1 MTLTPGKHPEVK
13 ITQRAPTMRQVAAR
27 AGVSVFTVSAV
38 VNSSANVLPH
48 TREQVLEAMRE
59 LDYQPNHAARSL
71 NHAKA
76 FSVAFVSHSS
86 GDFADLSM
94 GLILSGMTERLGIDG
109 YHLVIHPVTPDLAD
123 LRRALMTGRLDGAI
137 LAAMPAHPLLEQV
150 SALAYPLVF
159 FDQPDAVQNI
169 LTVCGPYRKGIMAAV
184 AHLAER
190 GRKKVAFVGGPPET
204 ELAVWHNLERYAGFR
219 VGCEAAGLTLYPEL
233 LVHTD
238 YSIEDARWGVRGLLE
253 CFEDS
258 PFDAVVCASDRLAVG
273 TIIELQAQGKRVPE
287 DFAVTG
293 FDNFEYA
300 HCTHPALTTIH
311 FPVRDLGFQ
320 AADLLLGR
328 ITGTLE
334 RDDVRLE
341 LPMKLVVRSS
351 S

>member
-1 MTLTPGKHPEVK
+1 MTLTPGKNQEVNT
-13 ITQRAPTMRQVAAR
+13 TQRPPTMRQVAAR

-48 TREQVLEAMRE
+48 TRAQVLEAMRE

-76 FSVAFVSHSS
+76 FSVAFVSHSF

-94 GLILSGMTERLGIDG
+94 GLILSGITERLGLDG
-109 YHLVIHPVTPDLAD
+109 YHLVIQPVTPGLED
-123 LRRALMTGRLDGAI
+123 LRRALMTGRIDGAI
-137 LAAMPAHPLLEQV
+137 LGAMPPYPLLEQV
-150 SALAYPLVF
+150 ASLAYPLVF
-159 FDQPDAVQNI
+159 FDQPDAAQNI
-169 LTVCGPYRKGIMAAV
+169 LTVCGPYRKGIVAAV
-184 AHLAER
+184 AHLAQR

-204 ELAVWHNLERYAGFR
+204 ELNVWHNLERHVGFR
-219 VGCEAAGLTLYPEL
+219 VGCDEAGLKLHSEL

-238 YSIEDARWGVRGLLE
+238 YSIENARLGMRGLLE
-253 CFEDS
+253 RFEDS

-273 TIIELQAQGKRVPE
+273 TIIELQAQGLRVPE
-287 DFAVTG
+287 DVAVTG
-293 FDNFEYA
+293 FDDFEYA

-341 LPMKLVVRSS
+341 LPMEVVVRSS
-351 S
+351 T